1 MVIGPRCAPIYGA
14 GMVIGPR
21 CAPIYGV
28 VGWVSMA
35 MGWHCHKVG
44 VPIYGVVG
52 WVSLSMGWHCYGVA
66 PMGPG
71 AP

>member
-1 MVIGPRCAPIYGA
+1 
-14 GMVIGPR
+14 
-21 CAPIYGV
+21 
-28 VGWVSMA
+28 MA

-52 WVSLSMGWHCYGVA
+52 WVSLSMGWHCYGVGVPIHGVA

>member
-1 MVIGPRCAPIYGA
+1 M
-14 GMVIGPR
+14 
-21 CAPIYGV
+21 
-28 VGWVSMA
+28 GWVSMA
-35 MGWHCHKVG
+35 IGWHCHKVG